1 MPEIPPCSSLMV
13 HGIIYVV
20 DAAAPDRFE
29 EAKETLD
36 KTLESEGIP
45 GKPVLIFAN
54 KQDLEGCISAHE
66 LSQKLGMLDRKDCCH
81 HVANCQAKP
90 KEGDHVDPRIGK
102 ALKWLLD
109 AIEKDYRSLNDRV
122 KKDMEEQKR
131 KEKERKEAQRKRA
144 EESKAARLREQ
155 AEKEAKEKEAKEKGV
170 SIEMTSD
177 SDKKTSNEDTA
188 KETSKETEVD
198 QVVNTEP
205 IVEIR
210 QSAIL
215 EKREEDRRRSD
226 GIGSP
231 APNRLPA
238 LEVETSTIRTG
249 NTLRLGD
256 LKPMP
261 PVVDSIHESPARKAD
276 LSLPNSVPSPQL
288 YTNEGTH

>member
-1 MPEIPPCSSLMV
+1 MLIQHLQV
-13 HGIIYVV
+13 HGVIYVV
-20 DAAAPDRFE
+20 DAAAPERFE

-54 KQDLEGCISAHE
+54 KQDLDGCISAHE

-90 KEGDHVDPRIGK
+90 NEGDPVDPRIGK

-109 AIEKDYRSLNDRV
+109 AIEKDYKSLSERV

-144 EESKAARLREQ
+144 EEAKAARLREQ
-155 AEKEAKEKEAKEKGV
+155 AEKEAKEKEGKEKGA
-170 SIEMTSD
+170 SIEMAVDSGKNTS
-177 SDKKTSNEDTA
+177 SEDA
-188 KETSKETEVD
+188 SKETEVD
-198 QVVNTEP
+198 AVVKTEP

-210 QSAIL
+210 QSAAL
-215 EKREEDRRRSD
+215 EQREEEPRRRSD
-226 GIGSP
+226 GFGSP
-231 APNRLPA
+231 PSNRLPA
-238 LEVETSTIRTG
+238 LEVEPSTTRTG
-249 NTLRLGD
+249 NTLRLTD

-261 PVVDSIHESPARKAD
+261 PVVDTLQDSPVRKAD
-276 LSLPNSVPSPQL
+276 VTLPNVVPSPQL
-288 YTNEGTH
+288 YSHEGTH